1 MAHVNNRKQPLKR
14 RRRKSALKRLT
25 TFLVVVLLLFGA
37 FYVAKSAGIDLP
49 QKIAAFFDGSRVK
62 RPSIKLDRSVE
73 TSYAEMLKDAERFK
87 VTQSLL
93 LINDTYGL
101 PDNFHADVGF
111 YKDTKVL
118 MNRAML
124 EDYARLSAA
133 VTEATDSRMYVMS
146 VLRSREEQKALYD
159 KDSSLAQRPGHSE
172 HETGLAADVYVSQ
185 YAGANFIESDA
196 GNFVNASSW
205 KYGFI
210 IRYPNGKEKVT
221 GIPYEPWH
229 IRYVG
234 PVHAAAMHDA
244 GQALEEY
251 IESLS
256 VGIWFKLKDHLV
268 SRQRID
274 GPITLPEHH
283 VGPIEVSPDN
293 TGHVILTVRR
303 R

>member
-1 MAHVNNRKQPLKR
+1 MKR
-14 RRRKSALKRLT
+14 RRRKSGLRRLT
-25 TFLVVVLLLFGA
+25 TFLVIILLLFGT
-37 FYVAKSAGIDLP
+37 FYVARKSGIDLP

-62 RPSIKLDRSVE
+62 RPSIKLDRPVE
-73 TSYAEMLKDAERFK
+73 ISYAEMLNDADRFK
-87 VTQSLL
+87 ITQSLL

-101 PDNFHADVGF
+101 PDNFNADVGF
-111 YKDTKVL
+111 YKDTEVL

-124 EDYARLSAA
+124 DDYVRLSAA
-133 VTEATDSRMYVMS
+133 VTEATDSRMYVML
-146 VLRSREEQKALYD
+146 VLRSRAEQQALYD
-159 KDSSLAQRPGHSE
+159 TDSSLAQRPGHSE

-196 GNFVNASSW
+196 GKFVNASSW

-210 IRYPNGKEKVT
+210 IRYPAGKEKVT

-234 PVHAAAMHDA
+234 PVHAAAMHSS
-244 GQALEEY
+244 GQVLEEY
-251 IESLS
+251 IESLT
-256 VGIWFKLKDHLV
+256 VGTWFKLKDHLV

-274 GPITLPEHH
+274 GPITIPENH

-293 TGHVILTVRR
+293 TGHVILTVRKR
-303 R
+303 